1 MKLTEN
7 KIQKPKG
14 LFSLSLFVIV
24 LVYSLFALIEM
35 FLYYTGS
42 TQLKQSFPVSNFLSA
57 VLLGLMTI
65 MMVSKGKT
73 LLATVFF
80 LLTLII
86 ERGLSFIRASIT
98 GTISLSTFDGFYN
111 FLVFA
116 IMVYLIIILVVQ
128 LKNGLPKIEF
138 KHPKSF
144 ILPLIVIG
152 FYLVFISFNATLSLV
167 LILVLLFWF
176 EEENFVS
183 WFIAARFMFAV
194 TSIIDFFIIKNAFPG
209 FNQNFGIWFQNIL
222 ALGIFVLAVVSM
234 FAPDLLVMS
243 KPDNKELNQ
252 NPNEQ

>member
-7 KIQKPKG
+7 KIQKPNG
-14 LFSLSLFVIV
+14 LLSISLFIVV
-24 LVYSLFALIEM
+24 LVYSLCALIEM
-35 FLYYTGS
+35 ILYYTGS
-42 TQLKQSFPVSNFLSA
+42 TQLKQSFPVSSFLSA
-57 VLLGLMTI
+57 ALLGLVVI

-86 ERGLSFIRASIT
+86 ERGLSFIRTSIT
-98 GTISLSTFDGFYN
+98 GTISMSTFDGFYN

-116 IMVYLIIILVVQ
+116 IMVYLIILLVIQ

-144 ILPLIVIG
+144 ILPLIAIV
-152 FYLVFISFNATLSLV
+152 FYLIFISFNATLSLV
-167 LILVLLFWF
+167 LILVILFWF

-194 TSIIDFFIIKNAFPG
+194 TNIIDFFIVKNAFPG
-209 FNQNFGIWFQNIL
+209 FNQNFGVWLQNIL
-222 ALGIFVLAVVSM
+222 ALGIFVLAVISI
-234 FAPDLLVMS
+234 FSPDLLVMS
-243 KPDNKELNQ
+243 KSKNIES
-252 NPNEQ
+252 NPNSNE